1 MPVTDQ
7 APEKILQATVS
18 VWIEQLRSGDDHS
31 AEHLWQRYFQQLVR
45 LAERRLPLQA
55 RRSFDEEDVALS
67 AFHSLC
73 EGVRGGRFP
82 ELSHREDLWSLL
94 VVITARKARARLRAE
109 SAEKRGGSAAPV
121 EVELSNI
128 LGTEPTPEFAAELVD
143 ESERLLA
150 LLDDD
155 DLRSIAIRKL
165 EGYQNKEIAEE
176 MGCALRT
183 IERRLALIRQAWSEL
198 EP

>member
-1 MPVTDQ
+1 MTDQ

-31 AEHLWQRYFQQLVR
+31 AEHLWQRYFKELVR

-55 RRSFDEEDVALS
+55 RRSFDQEDVALS

-94 VVITARKARARLRAE
+94 VVITARKARAKLRAE
-109 SAEKRGGSAAPV
+109 TAAKRGGSAGPV

-150 LLDDD
+150 LLDDE